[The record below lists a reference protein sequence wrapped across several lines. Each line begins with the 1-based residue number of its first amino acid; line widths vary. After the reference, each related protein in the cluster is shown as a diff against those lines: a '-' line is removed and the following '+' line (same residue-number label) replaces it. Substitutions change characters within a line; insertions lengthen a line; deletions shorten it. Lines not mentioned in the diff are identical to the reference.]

1 MKRKLDQSKI
11 ENCSS
16 DKNKWNRIIMDKKN
30 NIVEEKIHKALYQ
43 MCYFMPGPS
52 FLSL

>member
-16 DKNKWNRIIMDKKN
+16 DKNKWNRIIMDKEHNFVDGKIYQVIYQKN
-30 NIVEEKIHKALYQ
+30 D
-43 MCYFMPGPS
+43 F
-52 FLSL
+52 

>member
-16 DKNKWNRIIMDKKN
+16 DKNKWNRIIMDKRN
-30 NIVEEKIHKALYQ
+30 NIVEEKIHKAPY
-43 MCYFMPGPS
+43 
-52 FLSL
+52 

>member
-16 DKNKWNRIIMDKKN
+16 DKNKWNRIIMDKEHNLVGGNKT
-30 NIVEEKIHKALYQ
+30 Q
-43 MCYFMPGPS
+43 
-52 FLSL
+52 